1 VLFGLPAA
9 ALACVTLAPPSD
21 KTRIYVEGFAGHS
34 IVTLGSEDH
43 RIAHGFAIGV
53 DMHAPRR
60 FRYRQILPRLIIEG
74 YHHRSRSSG
83 ASGEPGNR
91 TDAYGLLQIL
101 RYEKGLSRNVNLYF
115 DIGMGLQ
122 YSDQRTVDLSG
133 RLSST
138 PMLGGGFAFHSKEAS
153 YYLGLRMLHVSNA
166 GFQGNNQGQ
175 NQFLFT
181 LGVRF

>member
-1 VLFGLPAA
+1 MFLAVPAA
-9 ALACVTLAPPSD
+9 ALASLCLNPAPDRP
-21 KTRIYVEGFAGHS
+21 RIYVEGFAGHS

-53 DMHAPRR
+53 DIEAPRR
-60 FRYRQILPRLIIEG
+60 FRYRQILPHLIIEG

-101 RYEKGLSRNVNLYF
+101 RYEKGLGKNINLYF

-122 YSDQRTVDLSG
+122 YADQRTVDLSG

-138 PMLGGGFAFHSKEAS
+138 PMFGGGLAFHCKEAT
-153 YYLGLRMLHVSNA
+153 YYLGLRMFHISNA
-166 GFQGNNQGQ
+166 GLQGNNQGQ